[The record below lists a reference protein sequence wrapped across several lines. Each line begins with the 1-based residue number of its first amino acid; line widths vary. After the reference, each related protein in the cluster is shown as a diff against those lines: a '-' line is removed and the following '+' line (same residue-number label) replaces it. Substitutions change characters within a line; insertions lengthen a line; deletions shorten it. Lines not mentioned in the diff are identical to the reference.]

1 MNLLIHDLDEKE
13 WEQIAQDYRGWEVI
27 APSKEIK
34 PCVGCFGCW
43 LKTPGECVIKD
54 GYNRMGALIH
64 QADELVVMSKYT
76 YGGFSSFVKNV
87 FDRSIGWVLPYFTIV
102 DNEMHHKKRYPEDKK
117 ITVIFR
123 GKDLTKEDQADAKRY
138 VEAVC
143 RNFYGVIKDIR
154 FEEQNKAVDS
164 TGNEESTTYSAY
176 KAVTDCNTDKTC
188 AGDFGRVILLNAS
201 LRGESSNTGR
211 LLDKLAG
218 SIGKNIETINLSAC
232 INNPEE
238 LVKKLLSAK
247 RIVLGMPMYVDGIP
261 SALLRIMEMM
271 EKAVR
276 TCPSDDKKIYAVV
289 NMGFYESRQI
299 KNVLKQV
306 RKWSKKCGFSYCG
319 GVAVGAGEMMGSL
332 IKSINGANGPV
343 KNVVEAIE
351 SLAGVIK
358 SSSAIDDIYAD
369 AYKFPR
375 SAYMFMAGM
384 GWPKAAKLN
393 GLKKKDLLKRI
404 EE

>member
-13 WEQIAQDYRGWEVI
+13 WAEMAQDYRGWEVI

-123 GKDLTKEDQADAKRY
+123 GKGLTKEDQADAKRY

-143 RNFYGVIKDIR
+143 KNFYGKIKDIR
-154 FEEQNKAVDS
+154 FEESKTEAAKDIRF
-164 TGNEESTTYSAY
+164 EETEIEETNATAS
-176 KAVTDCNTDKTC
+176 DKT
-188 AGDFGRVILLNAS
+188 ILLNAS
-201 LRGESSNTGR
+201 LRGENSNTGKF
-211 LLDKLAG
+211 LEKLAD
-218 SIGKNIETINLSAC
+218 SIGENVEILNLPAFINR
-232 INNPEE
+232 PEE
-238 LVKKLLSAK
+238 LVKALLPVK
-247 RIVLGMPMYVDGIP
+247 KIVLGMPMYVDGIP
-261 SALLRIMEMM
+261 SALLKIMEMM
-271 EKAVR
+271 EKMDPAE
-276 TCPSDDKKIYAVV
+276 DKKIYAVV
-289 NMGFYESRQI
+289 NMGFYESHQI

-306 RKWSKKCGFSYCG
+306 RKWSEKCGFSYCG

>member
-13 WEQIAQDYRGWEVI
+13 WEEIAEDYRGWEVI

-43 LKTPGECVIKD
+43 LKTPGQCVIKD
-54 GYNRMGALIH
+54 GYDRMGALIH

-102 DNEMHHKKRYPEDKK
+102 DNEMHHRKRYPEDKK

-123 GKDLTKEDQADAKRY
+123 GNDLTKEDQADAKRY

-154 FEEQNKAVDS
+154 FDELKTEVAKDISIEEIEREEANVVAFNK
-164 TGNEESTTYSAY
+164 T
-176 KAVTDCNTDKTC
+176 
-188 AGDFGRVILLNAS
+188 ILLNAS
-201 LRGESSNTGR
+201 LRGENSNTGKF
-211 LLDKLAG
+211 LEKLEG
-218 SIGKNIETINLSAC
+218 SIGEDVEIINLSAY
-232 INNPEE
+232 INRPDE
-238 LVKKLLSAK
+238 LVKALLPVK

-261 SALLRIMEMM
+261 SALLKIMEML
-271 EKAVR
+271 EKTHSAE
-276 TCPSDDKKIYAVV
+276 DKKIYAVV

-299 KNVLKQV
+299 RNALKQV
-306 RKWSKKCGFSYCG
+306 RKWSEKCGFSYCG
-319 GVAVGAGEMMGSL
+319 GLAIGAGEMMGSL

-351 SLAGVIK
+351 TLAGVIK

-384 GWPKAAKLN
+384 GWPKAAKQN

>member
-13 WEQIAQDYRGWEVI
+13 WEQIAQDYRRWEVI

-143 RNFYGVIKDIR
+143 RNFYGKIKDIR
-154 FEEQNKAVDS
+154 FEEPKTEVAKDIRL
-164 TGNEESTTYSAY
+164 EETEIEETNATASDRT
-176 KAVTDCNTDKTC
+176 
-188 AGDFGRVILLNAS
+188 ILLNAS
-201 LRGESSNTGR
+201 LRGENSNTGKF
-211 LLDKLAG
+211 LEKLES
-218 SIGKNIETINLSAC
+218 SIGENVETINLSAF
-232 INNPEE
+232 INRPEE
-238 LVKKLLSAK
+238 LVKALLPVK
-247 RIVLGMPMYVDGIP
+247 KIVLGMPMYVDGIP
-261 SALLRIMEMM
+261 SALLKIMEMM
-271 EKAVR
+271 EKMDPAE
-276 TCPSDDKKIYAVV
+276 DKKIYAVV
-289 NMGFYESRQI
+289 NMGFYESHQI

-306 RKWSKKCGFSYCG
+306 RKWSEKCGFSYCG
-319 GVAVGAGEMMGSL
+319 GVAVGAGEMMGML
-332 IKSINGANGPV
+332 VKSINGANGPV

-351 SLAGVIK
+351 SLAGIII

>member
-13 WEQIAQDYRGWEVI
+13 WAEIAQDYRGWEVI
-27 APSKEIK
+27 ALSKEIK

-143 RNFYGVIKDIR
+143 RNFYGKIKDIR
-154 FEEQNKAVDS
+154 FEESKTEAAKDIRF
-164 TGNEESTTYSAY
+164 EETEIEETNATAS
-176 KAVTDCNTDKTC
+176 DKT
-188 AGDFGRVILLNAS
+188 ILLNAS
-201 LRGESSNTGR
+201 LRGENSNTGKF
-211 LLDKLAG
+211 LEKLES
-218 SIGKNIETINLSAC
+218 SIGENVEILNLPAFINR
-232 INNPEE
+232 PEE
-238 LVKKLLSAK
+238 LVKALLPVK
-247 RIVLGMPMYVDGIP
+247 KIVLGMPMYVDGIP
-261 SALLRIMEMM
+261 SALLKIMEMM
-271 EKAVR
+271 EKIGPAE
-276 TCPSDDKKIYAVV
+276 DKKIYAVV

-306 RKWSKKCGFSYCG
+306 RKWSEKCGFSYCG

>member
-143 RNFYGVIKDIR
+143 RNFYGKIKDIR
-154 FEEQNKAVDS
+154 FEESKTEAAKDIRF
-164 TGNEESTTYSAY
+164 EEAEIEETNATAS
-176 KAVTDCNTDKTC
+176 DKT
-188 AGDFGRVILLNAS
+188 ILLNAS
-201 LRGESSNTGR
+201 LRGENSNTGKF
-211 LLDKLAG
+211 LAKLES
-218 SIGKNIETINLSAC
+218 SIGENVETINLSAF
-232 INNPEE
+232 INRPEE
-238 LVKKLLSAK
+238 LVKALLPVK
-247 RIVLGMPMYVDGIP
+247 KIVLGMPMYVDGIP
-261 SALLRIMEMM
+261 SALLKIMEMM
-271 EKAVR
+271 EKIDPAE
-276 TCPSDDKKIYAVV
+276 DKKIYAVV

-306 RKWSKKCGFSYCG
+306 RKWSEKCGFSYCG

>member
-123 GKDLTKEDQADAKRY
+123 GRGLTKEDQADAKRY

-143 RNFYGVIKDIR
+143 RNFYGKIKDIR
-154 FEEQNKAVDS
+154 FEGSKAEAAKDIRF
-164 TGNEESTTYSAY
+164 EEAEIEETNATASDRT
-176 KAVTDCNTDKTC
+176 
-188 AGDFGRVILLNAS
+188 ILLNAS
-201 LRGESSNTGR
+201 LRGENSNTGKF
-211 LLDKLAG
+211 LEKLES
-218 SIGKNIETINLSAC
+218 SIGENVETINLSAF
-232 INNPEE
+232 INRPEE
-238 LVKKLLSAK
+238 LVKALLPVK
-247 RIVLGMPMYVDGIP
+247 KIVLGMPMYVDGIP
-261 SALLRIMEMM
+261 SALLKIMEMM
-271 EKAVR
+271 EKMDPAE
-276 TCPSDDKKIYAVV
+276 DKKIYAVV

-306 RKWSKKCGFSYCG
+306 RKWSEKCGFSYCG
-319 GVAVGAGEMMGSL
+319 GVAVGAGEMMGLL

-375 SAYMFMAGM
+375 SAYMFMAGR

-393 GLKKKDLLKRI
+393 GLKKKDILKRI

>member
-13 WEQIAQDYRGWEVI
+13 WEEIAQDYRGWEVI

-43 LKTPGECVIKD
+43 LKTPGQCVIKD
-54 GYNRMGALIH
+54 GYDRMGALIH
-64 QADELVVMSKYT
+64 KADELVVMTRYT

-87 FDRSIGWVLPYFTIV
+87 FDRSIGWVLPYFRV
-102 DNEMHHKKRYPEDKK
+102 VNNEMHHKKRYPEDKQ

-123 GKDLTKEDQADAKRY
+123 GSGLTKEDQADAKRY

-154 FEEQNKAVDS
+154 FEELKTEVAKDISIEETEREEANVAAFNK
-164 TGNEESTTYSAY
+164 T
-176 KAVTDCNTDKTC
+176 
-188 AGDFGRVILLNAS
+188 ILLNAS
-201 LRGESSNTGR
+201 LRGENSNTGKF
-211 LLDKLAG
+211 LEKLEG
-218 SIGKNIETINLSAC
+218 IIGEDVETLNLSAF
-232 INNPEE
+232 INKPEE
-238 LVKKLLSAK
+238 LIQTLLPAKK
-247 RIVLGMPMYVDGIP
+247 IVLGMPMYVDGIP
-261 SALLRIMEMM
+261 SALLKIMEMM
-271 EKAVR
+271 EKMHPAE
-276 TCPSDDKKIYAVV
+276 DKKIYAVV

-306 RKWSKKCGFSYCG
+306 RKWSEKCGFSYCG
-319 GVAVGAGEMMGSL
+319 GVAVGAGEMMGLL
-332 IKSINGANGPV
+332 IKSINSANGPV

-351 SLAGVIK
+351 TLADVIK

>member
-87 FDRSIGWVLPYFTIV
+87 FDRSISWVLPYFKIV

-164 TGNEESTTYSAY
+164 TGNEGSTTYSAY

-201 LRGESSNTGR
+201 LRGENSNTGKF
-211 LLDKLAG
+211 LEKLES
-218 SIGKNIETINLSAC
+218 SIGENVETINLSAF
-232 INNPEE
+232 INRPEE
-238 LVKKLLSAK
+238 LVKALLSVK
-247 RIVLGMPMYVDGIP
+247 KIVLGMPMYVDGIP
-261 SALLRIMEMM
+261 SALLKIMEMM
-271 EKAVR
+271 EKIDPAE
-276 TCPSDDKKIYAVV
+276 DKKIYAVV

-332 IKSINGANGPV
+332 IESINGANGPV

>member
-13 WEQIAQDYRGWEVI
+13 WAEIAQDYRGWEVI

-143 RNFYGVIKDIR
+143 RNFYGKIKDIR
-154 FEEQNKAVDS
+154 FEESKTEAAKDIRF
-164 TGNEESTTYSAY
+164 EETEIEETNATAS
-176 KAVTDCNTDKTC
+176 DKT
-188 AGDFGRVILLNAS
+188 ILLNAS
-201 LRGESSNTGR
+201 LRGENSNTGKF
-211 LLDKLAG
+211 LEKLES
-218 SIGKNIETINLSAC
+218 SIGENVEILNLPAFINR
-232 INNPEE
+232 PEE
-238 LVKKLLSAK
+238 LVKALLPVK
-247 RIVLGMPMYVDGIP
+247 KIVLGMPMYVDGIP
-261 SALLRIMEMM
+261 SALLKIMEMM
-271 EKAVR
+271 EKMHPAE
-276 TCPSDDKKIYAVV
+276 DKKIYAVV

-306 RKWSKKCGFSYCG
+306 RKWSEKCGFSYCG

>member
-13 WEQIAQDYRGWEVI
+13 WEEIAEDYREWEVI

-102 DNEMHHKKRYPEDKK
+102 DNEMHHRKRYPEDKK

-123 GKDLTKEDQADAKRY
+123 GKGLTKEDQADAKRY
-138 VEAVC
+138 IEAVC

-154 FEEQNKAVDS
+154 FEETEEIADVNSAPVQNNA
-164 TGNEESTTYSAY
+164 ESS
-176 KAVTDCNTDKTC
+176 D
-188 AGDFGRVILLNAS
+188 RIILLNAS
-201 LRGESSNTGR
+201 LRGENSNTGKF
-211 LLDKLAG
+211 LEKLEG
-218 SIGKNIETINLSAC
+218 SIGEDVEIINLSAY
-232 INNPEE
+232 INRPDE
-238 LVKKLLSAK
+238 LVKALLPVK
-247 RIVLGMPMYVDGIP
+247 KIVLGMPMYVDGIP
-261 SALLRIMEMM
+261 SPLLKIMEKM
-271 EKAVR
+271 EKTNPAE
-276 TCPSDDKKIYAVV
+276 DKKIYAVV

-299 KNVLKQV
+299 RNVLKQV
-306 RKWSKKCGFSYCG
+306 RRWSEKCGFSYCG
-319 GVAVGAGEMMGSL
+319 GLAIGAGEMMGSL

-343 KNVVEAIE
+343 KNVVEAFE

-375 SAYMFMAGM
+375 TAYMFMAGM
-384 GWPKAAKLN
+384 GWPKAAKQN

>member
-1 MNLLIHDLDEKE
+1 MKLLIHDLDDKE
-13 WEQIAQDYRGWEVI
+13 WEKVADSYEGYEVI
-27 APSKEIK
+27 SDNGTIK

-43 LKTPGECVIKD
+43 LKTPGKCLIDDEY
-54 GYNRMGALIH
+54 GRMGELIH
-64 QADELVVMSKYT
+64 RADEVVVISRYT

-87 FDRSIGWVLPYFTIV
+87 FDRSIGWVLPYFKIV

-218 SIGKNIETINLSAC
+218 SIGENIETINLSAC

-306 RKWSKKCGFSYCG
+306 RKWSEKCGFSYCG
-319 GVAVGAGEMMGSL
+319 GVAVGAGEMMGML
-332 IKSINGANGPV
+332 VKSINGANGPV

-393 GLKKKDLLKRI
+393 GLKKKDLVKRI